1 MGQKP
6 KKQPKADNAKPN
18 NAAKGKSSGGRK
30 NTKAKTGAKSNA
42 RVKSNTSNATTV
54 STIETQSKVEYI
66 IVNIISLFIF
76 IAFGYVAIMSIFQTS
91 VIDPAAY
98 SSEKVLY
105 QNDIVILNLLFTAI
119 FFALA
124 FAFKKTYNFFSKINI
139 RFFEIGIAVWVI
151 LLGFI
156 WIFSVTSVPAAD
168 SQNIFEAAS
177 KAAKGDYTPFIDG
190 SKFYNK
196 DFYQGYSYFNFYPFQ
211 LGYVWISE
219 LFYRIFGTTS
229 SMPMQV
235 INVLCLSS
243 AYFALARIA
252 RLLFKRRSVEF
263 FTIVLLAAC
272 IQPILLCTFVYG
284 NIMGMSFGIW
294 ASLFLIKYFQTGKYG
309 WLAPCCV
316 LLVLSILAKY
326 NNMIYLV
333 AFVIML
339 LIHAIKNIIYGIK
352 HKDQTDKTN
361 DSTKQN
367 NSNKKNDLKKSKN
380 PALTLGISSVAFAL
394 VLVIAAVGSV
404 KLIILSYE
412 NRAKVQL
419 ADGLSQVQY
428 LDMGLTES
436 YMAPGWYTR
445 TGLDTYLNANLEN
458 KVADKTSWR
467 NIGIKLDQMGTNNK
481 MNAFD
486 FFSKKIL
493 SQWNEPEFES
503 IWVSKVKGHTNSDAA
518 SKGIGKAVYEGSL
531 GQALE
536 LHFNLYMQILY
547 LLFAAGIY
555 LMFINKKTNI
565 KTILLPLVVLG
576 GFGYHLLFEG
586 KSQYVLTYIPLLIPV
601 AAYALNTILEADY
614 SKVKN
619 VIAKINKKVE
629 HGPRKENDIKTK

>member
-6 KKQPKADNAKPN
+6 KKQPKADKAKPN
-18 NAAKGKSSGGRK
+18 YAAKGKSSGGK
-30 NTKAKTGAKSNA
+30 NNTKAKTAAKNSEPVND
-42 RVKSNTSNATTV
+42 NATDV
-54 STIETQSKVEYI
+54 KTIRTAKKQSMVEYI
-66 IVNIISLFIF
+66 FVNIISLFVF

-105 QNDIVILNLLFTAI
+105 QNDIVILNLLFTVI

-124 FAFKKTYNFFSKINI
+124 FALRKTYNFFSKINI
-139 RFFEIGIAVWVI
+139 RFFEIGIVVWVI

-211 LGYVWISE
+211 LGYVWLSE
-219 LFYRIFGTTS
+219 LVYRMFGTTS

-235 INVLCLSS
+235 INVLSLSS

-252 RLLFKRRSVEF
+252 RLLFKRRSIEF

-272 IQPILLCTFVYG
+272 FQPILLCTFVYG
-284 NIMGMSFGIW
+284 NIMGMSLAIW
-294 ASLFLIKYFQTGKYG
+294 ASLFLIKYFRTEKFI
-309 WLAPCCV
+309 WLAPCGV

-339 LIHAIKNIIYGIK
+339 LIHAIKNILYWVRN
-352 HKDQTDKTN
+352 KDKDDKT
-361 DSTKQN
+361 SESIKQN
-367 NSNKKNDLKKSKN
+367 NSNKKKNSNKKNDLKKPLN

-394 VLVIAAVGSV
+394 VLCIAAIGSV
-404 KLIILSYE
+404 NLIIFSYE
-412 NRAKVQL
+412 KRAKVEL

-428 LDMGLTES
+428 LDMGVTES

-445 TGLDTYLNANLEN
+445 TGLDTYLGANLDN
-458 KVADKTSWR
+458 KAADKASWR
-467 NIGIKLDQMGTNNK
+467 NIGMKLGQMGENNK

-503 IWVSKVKGHTNSDAA
+503 IWVSKVKGHTKSDAA
-518 SKGIGKAVYEGSL
+518 SKGLGKAVYEGSL

-536 LHFNLYMQILY
+536 LHFNIYMQIIY

-586 KSQYVLTYIPLLIPV
+586 KSQYVLTYIPLLIPI

-619 VIAKINKKVE
+619 VIAIINKRVDKKS
-629 HGPRKENDIKTK
+629 H